1 MKTKYKLIK
10 TSDDIE
16 INMLQNRNLTKEEAN
31 SLLNPTKKMVEDTS
45 HYKNLN
51 NGIDMYLKTIEEGG
65 LIATLVDVDADGYLS
80 SSIAYQFTVDELGY
94 ENMVYIIKDNKAHG
108 LTDELIDKLSKSDVK
123 LLIIPDAGSE
133 NYKLLKQVSELDI
146 NVLILDHHIIEF
158 TQEEQQSLHNVVIVN
173 NQDGQV
179 ENIYLSGTGVTYK
192 FFKEVAKI
200 KKIKLGNKYIDLVAL
215 SLITDVCDMKMSY
228 ENRYF
233 LSEGSKIS
241 KITND
246 FIGFVATKLK
256 KKKRDKFTITD
267 FGFQLGPKINSIIR
281 YGTIEEKEMLFNALI
296 GCTDTIEGLTYQE
309 MTYKTGDRYQ
319 RNQRNAVNEIVPQLQ
334 DIIEKNH
341 LDTNP
346 VIFIDVTDVV
356 NSNIRGLVCNKLIDK
371 YKRPVMVSS
380 LDNGYYAGSSR
391 GYETE
396 QLSDF
401 KEFCEQTNLFEYLK
415 GHANA
420 HGHKIK
426 KENVPLFLDYCKN
439 TLDIQHNSQ
448 IEIEGIYNRE
458 IPLED
463 LLCISEYEE
472 LWCNQ
477 ISIPKYL
484 LTDVCIT
491 EKDIERTGN
500 STYVIKLG
508 EIAYIKEFGSLVRYQ
523 NILDAI
529 EENGGKLSVDILVEF
544 RKGRKSYA
552 KIIDIEW

>member
-1 MKTKYKLIK
+1 MKTKYKLLKI
-10 TSDDIE
+10 SDDIE

-31 SLLNPTKKMVEDTS
+31 NLLNPTQKMVEDIS
-45 HYKNLN
+45 HYKNLD

-108 LTDELIDKLSKSDVK
+108 LTNELVDKLSKSDVK

-133 NYKLLKQVSELDI
+133 NYKLLKKVSELDI
-146 NVLILDHHIIEF
+146 NVLVLDHHIIEF

-179 ENIYLSGTGVTYK
+179 QNTYLSGTGVTYK
-192 FFKEVAKI
+192 FFKEVAKR
-200 KKIKLGNKYIDLVAL
+200 KKIKLGNRYIDLVAL

-246 FIGFVATKLK
+246 FIKFVATKLK

-281 YGTIEEKEMLFNALI
+281 YGTMDEKELLFNALI
-296 GCTDTIEGLTYQE
+296 GCTDKINGLTYQE
-309 MTYKTGDRYQ
+309 MTYKVGDRYQ
-319 RNQRNAVNEIVPQLQ
+319 RNQRNAVNEIVPRLQ
-334 DIIEKNH
+334 DIIEENQ

-401 KEFCEQTNLFEYLK
+401 KDFCEQTNLFEYLK

-426 KENVPLFLDYCKN
+426 KEKLPIFLEYCKN
-439 TLDIQHNSQ
+439 NLSIVNETQ

>member
-1 MKTKYKLIK
+1 MKNKYKLLKI
-10 TSDDIE
+10 SDDIE

-31 SLLNPTKKMVEDTS
+31 NLLNPTQKMVEDIS
-45 HYKNLN
+45 HYKNLDK
-51 NGIDMYLKTIEEGG
+51 GIDMYLKTIEEGG

-108 LTDELIDKLSKSDVK
+108 LTEELVDKLSKSDVK

-133 NYKLLKQVSELDI
+133 NYELLKQVSDMDI
-146 NVLILDHHIIEF
+146 NVLVLDHHIIEF
-158 TQEEQQSLHNVVIVN
+158 TQEEQRSLHNVVIVN

-179 ENIYLSGTGVTYK
+179 QNTYLSGTGVTYK
-192 FFKEVAKI
+192 FFKEVAKR
-200 KKIKLGNKYIDLVAL
+200 KKIKLGNRYIDLVAL

-246 FIGFVATKLK
+246 FIKFVATKLK

-281 YGTIEEKEMLFNALI
+281 YGTMDEKELLFNALI
-296 GCTDTIEGLTYQE
+296 GCTDKINGLTYQE
-309 MTYKTGDRYQ
+309 MAYKVGDRYQ
-319 RNQRNAVNEIVPQLQ
+319 RNQRNAVNEIVPRLQ
-334 DIIEKNH
+334 DIIEENQ

-346 VIFIDVTDVV
+346 VIFVDVTDVV

-396 QLSDF
+396 QLTDF

-439 TLDIQHNSQ
+439 TLDVQNNSQ
-448 IEIEGIYNRE
+448 IEIEGIYNKE

-472 LWCNQ
+472 FWCNQ

-484 LTDVCIT
+484 LTDVFIT

-529 EENGGKLSVDILVEF
+529 EENGGKLNVDILVEF
-544 RKGRKSYA
+544 RKGRKAYA

>member
-1 MKTKYKLIK
+1 MKNKYKLIK

-80 SSIAYQFTVDELGY
+80 SSIAYQFTVDELRY

-108 LTDELIDKLSKSDVK
+108 LTDKLIDKLSESDVK

-146 NVLILDHHIIEF
+146 SVLILDHHIIEF
-158 TQEEQQSLHNVVIVN
+158 TQEEQQSLHNIVIVN

-179 ENIYLSGTGVTYK
+179 ENTYLSGTGVTYK
-192 FFKEVAKI
+192 FFKEVAKR
-200 KKIKLGNKYIDLVAL
+200 KNIKLGNRYLDLVAV

-228 ENRYF
+228 ENRYY
-233 LSEGSKIS
+233 LLEGSKIS
-241 KITND
+241 KLTND
-246 FIGFVATKLK
+246 LIKFFATKLK

-281 YGTIEEKEMLFNALI
+281 YGTIEEKELLFNALI
-296 GCTDTIEGLTYQE
+296 GCTDKVDGLTYQE
-309 MTYKTGDRYQ
+309 MVYKVGDRYQ
-319 RNQRNAVNEIVPQLQ
+319 RSQRSAVNKVIPQIQ
-334 DIIEKNH
+334 QIIETNN
-341 LDTNP
+341 LDKYP
-346 VIFIDVTDVV
+346 VIFLDVTDVV
-356 NSNIRGLVCNKLIDK
+356 DSNIRGLVCNKLIDK
-371 YKRPVMVSS
+371 YKRPVMISN
-380 LDNGYYAGSSR
+380 LKDGFYAGSSR
-391 GYETE
+391 GYEGKV
-396 QLSDF
+396 DNF
-401 KEFCEQTNLFEYLK
+401 KDFCEQTNLFEYLK

-426 KENVPLFLDYCKN
+426 KENLPIFLEYCKN
-439 TLDIQHNSQ
+439 NLSIVNESQ
-448 IEIEGIYNRE
+448 IEIENIYKGE

-484 LTDVCIT
+484 LTEVFIT

-529 EENGGKLSVDILVEF
+529 EENGGKLSVNILVEF